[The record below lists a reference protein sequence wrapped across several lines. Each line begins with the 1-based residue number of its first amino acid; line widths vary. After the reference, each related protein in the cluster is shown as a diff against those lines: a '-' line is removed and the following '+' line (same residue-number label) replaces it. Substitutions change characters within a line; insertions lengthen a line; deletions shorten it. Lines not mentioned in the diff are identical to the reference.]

1 MTIQERIAQ
10 RQQQREQTVQAFQ
23 QAQQTLTELQ
33 QRIIAIDGSL
43 AELNDLLKDDQ
54 TPASLESAES
64 QNG

>member
-54 TPASLESAES
+54 SPASLESAES